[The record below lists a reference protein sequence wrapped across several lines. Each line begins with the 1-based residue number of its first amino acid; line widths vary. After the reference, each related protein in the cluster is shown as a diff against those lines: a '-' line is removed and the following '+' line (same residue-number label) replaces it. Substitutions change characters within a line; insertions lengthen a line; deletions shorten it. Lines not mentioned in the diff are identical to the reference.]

1 MVETVDVRRL
11 LAFAVELERQLGH
24 VPHHRLVAHHAESAT
39 ANATNRAVR
48 IVERHLT
55 HGNGL
60 PSFVSQGR
68 VDQGQAWL
76 PFGTKVL
83 FIPTLSIAQ
92 HGP

>member
-1 MVETVDVRRL
+1 
-11 LAFAVELERQLGH
+11 
-24 VPHHRLVAHHAESAT
+24 
-39 ANATNRAVR
+39 
-48 IVERHLT
+48 VERHLT